1 MNKWFFGQHI
11 YIVTFH
17 FKASFQLKEKHACER
32 LCFEKRYVKWKEAI
46 CNHGQK
52 QLIVEAAL
60 AISTLSSNMV
70 HLIVK
75 CNS

>member
-32 LCFEKRYVKWKEAI
+32 LCFEKGTLNGKKRSAI
-46 CNHGQK
+46 MDRN
-52 QLIVEAAL
+52 
-60 AISTLSSNMV
+60 N
-70 HLIVK
+70 
-75 CNS
+75 